1 MVRNI
6 SLGALAIFE
15 FVFLKV
21 DRNRDVR
28 NSTIG
33 KSSSAG
39 EINDVFYMS
48 RAHHALVVNRNVH
61 EELIEGDVLLR
72 DRKSTRLNSSH
83 VSISYAVFCLKKKYQ
98 NTTVEDC
105 FSWTGPS
112 VVSILCAWL
121 SRVRSTL
128 A

>member
-39 EINDVFYMS
+39 EINDVYYMS

-61 EELIEGDVLLR
+61 KELIEGDVMLR
-72 DRKSTRLNSSH
+72 ARANQILKLQSSA
-83 VSISYAVFCLKKKYQ
+83 SY
-98 NTTVEDC
+98 N
-105 FSWTGPS
+105 
-112 VVSILCAWL
+112 WL
-121 SRVRSTL
+121 MAELRIVD
-128 A
+128 

>member
-39 EINDVFYMS
+39 EINDVFYMT
-48 RAHHALVVNRNVH
+48 RAHHALVVNRHVH
-61 EELIEGDVLLR
+61 EEPIEGDVLPRARANHIVKLQSR
-72 DRKSTRLNSSH
+72 DGWDWLMVVLGIVDACQHVTR
-83 VSISYAVFCLKKKYQ
+83 
-98 NTTVEDC
+98 
-105 FSWTGPS
+105 
-112 VVSILCAWL
+112 
-121 SRVRSTL
+121 
-128 A
+128 

>member
-72 DRKSTRLNSSH
+72 ARANQIVKLQSSDG
-83 VSISYAVFCLKKKYQ
+83 YDWLM
-98 NTTVEDC
+98 VELGIVEAAQQVNL
-105 FSWTGPS
+105 T
-112 VVSILCAWL
+112 
-121 SRVRSTL
+121 
-128 A
+128 